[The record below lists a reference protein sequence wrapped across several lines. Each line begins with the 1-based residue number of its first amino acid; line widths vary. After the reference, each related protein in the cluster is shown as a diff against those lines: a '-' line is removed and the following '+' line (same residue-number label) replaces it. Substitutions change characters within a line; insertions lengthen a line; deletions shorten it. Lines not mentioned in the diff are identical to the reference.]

1 MQLSIDQST
10 LLCRLLA
17 DASRQRILLLLEA
30 EALSVAEITQITR
43 LSQGRVSTH
52 LSRLRAAGLVT
63 DERVNNVRHFRANL
77 GDPEDPATGLWQTLR
92 ARIDDQQA
100 ELDREKAR
108 EAVRRRHAGTSW
120 AETVAGRMER
130 HYSPGRSWEAN
141 ARALLGLVSLGD
153 VLDIGSGDGV
163 VSELLIERTRSMTC
177 ADISPTLLRAARARL
192 QNDPRAHF
200 LQCDMNALPLAP
212 VSFDQILL
220 MHVLTY
226 TLTPER
232 VITQAAKLLRPGGTL
247 LIATLDKHEYGIAEE
262 TFDHVNQGM
271 SPDTLRGEL
280 EGNDLVVEWCDI
292 ACQEGR
298 PPYFKVVVARARRPS
313 GPQ

>member
-100 ELDREKAR
+100 EFDREKAR

-153 VLDIGSGDGV
+153 VLDIARGLRLPVFGQPAATLTDAPPAV
-163 VSELLIERTRSMTC
+163 VSAGAPWYLRM
-177 ADISPTLLRAARARL
+177 TLL
-192 QNDPRAHF
+192 DKPG
-200 LQCDMNALPLAP
+200 AL
-212 VSFDQILL
+212 
-220 MHVLTY
+220 
-226 TLTPER
+226 
-232 VITQAAKLLRPGGTL
+232 AK
-247 LIATLDKHEYGIAEE
+247 IATLLGESGISIARMRQYSHDGTDAPVLIVTHKASSDDISFALAKFAE
-262 TFDHVNQGM
+262 TG
-271 SPDTLRGEL
+271 
-280 EGNDLVVEWCDI
+280 
-292 ACQEGR
+292 
-298 PPYFKVVVARARRPS
+298 VVVGDPVALRIEEV
-313 GPQ
+313 

>member
-63 DERVNNVRHFRANL
+63 DERVNNIRHFRANL
-77 GDPEDPATGLWQTLR
+77 GDPSDPATGLWQTLR
-92 ARIDDQQA
+92 ASIDDQQA
-100 ELDREKAR
+100 VFDLEKAR

-141 ARALLGLVSLGD
+141 ARALLGLVDLGD

-163 VSELLIERTRSMTC
+163 VPELLIERTRSMTC
-177 ADISPTLLRAARARL
+177 ADISPTLLRAARSRLHGDSRAR
-192 QNDPRAHF
+192 F

-212 VSFDQILL
+212 ESFDQILL

-226 TLTPER
+226 TLTPET
-232 VITQAAKLLRPGGTL
+232 VLAGAARLLRPGGTL
-247 LIATLDKHEYGIAEE
+247 LVATLDRHDYGIAEE
-262 TFDHVNQGM
+262 TFEHVNPGM
-271 SPDTLRGEL
+271 APDTLRGQLADNGL
-280 EGNDLVVEWCDI
+280 EVEWCDV

-298 PPYFKVVVARARRPS
+298 PPYFKVVVARAAKPA
-313 GPQ
+313 

>member
-100 ELDREKAR
+100 EFDREKAR
-108 EAVRRRHAGTSW
+108 EAVRRRHAVW
-120 AETVAGRMER
+120 
-130 HYSPGRSWEAN
+130 
-141 ARALLGLVSLGD
+141 
-153 VLDIGSGDGV
+153 
-163 VSELLIERTRSMTC
+163 
-177 ADISPTLLRAARARL
+177 
-192 QNDPRAHF
+192 
-200 LQCDMNALPLAP
+200 
-212 VSFDQILL
+212 
-220 MHVLTY
+220 
-226 TLTPER
+226 
-232 VITQAAKLLRPGGTL
+232 
-247 LIATLDKHEYGIAEE
+247 
-262 TFDHVNQGM
+262 
-271 SPDTLRGEL
+271 
-280 EGNDLVVEWCDI
+280 VE
-292 ACQEGR
+292 
-298 PPYFKVVVARARRPS
+298 VVVASLLHSHVSFLGHLAGAAAGALWALAPGSRLAAAVSSTARAQSPASRSTPRFRGGGRVGGGASREFVPVD
-313 GPQ
+313 